1 MGLMQDDILSLLQ
14 LQMLSSTTGASKTNT
29 MFAVILI
36 LFTFISRNIRYIS
49 RLLSKDL
56 FNVYFKKN
64 TITIDG
70 KRLKSEFKTFYT
82 DLFSTRFKAV
92 WEHVSETDYKY
103 INSIK
108 EISTFDYDYNRDSDE
123 RDTIESNVFVVN
135 QYDKFNLTEDIY
147 CKIDM
152 YNDLEEKDN
161 KKFESEIIT
170 IEIFSYNKSL
180 LEIKNFIEDIKKTY
194 ETKRDNYRKN
204 KRFIY
209 MLNKMGTNRGNCDTI
224 NWKEYEF
231 TSNRTF
237 NNLFFN
243 QKAELLNKIN
253 FFNNN
258 KSYYEKYGNS
268 HTLGIALSGP
278 PGTGKTSIIKSIANH
293 LKRHIIVIPL
303 NKINN
308 VEELYQI
315 FFESTYT
322 QDNPKNSIKF
332 EDKIILIEDID
343 CMGDIVK
350 KRKQESDSES
360 DNEVDIKCVNSKKI
374 KNFLKDNNLSSDKTL
389 TLSDILNIIDGIN
402 ETPGRIL
409 IISSNHYEKLDP
421 ALVRPGRIDHHIIL
435 GNASSETVRE
445 IYYNYFNKL
454 LSDKL
459 KLHEDVFSPAEL
471 INFAMSGQDVYI
483 KKVVQV

>member
-1 MGLMQDDILSLLQ
+1 
-14 LQMLSSTTGASKTNT
+14 
-29 MFAVILI
+29 
-36 LFTFISRNIRYIS
+36 
-49 RLLSKDL
+49 
-56 FNVYFKKN
+56 
-64 TITIDG
+64 
-70 KRLKSEFKTFYT
+70 
-82 DLFSTRFKAV
+82 
-92 WEHVSETDYKY
+92 
-103 INSIK
+103 
-108 EISTFDYDYNRDSDE
+108 
-123 RDTIESNVFVVN
+123 
-135 QYDKFNLTEDIY
+135 
-147 CKIDM
+147 
-152 YNDLEEKDN
+152 
-161 KKFESEIIT
+161 
-170 IEIFSYNKSL
+170 
-180 LEIKNFIEDIKKTY
+180 
-194 ETKRDNYRKN
+194 
-204 KRFIY
+204 
-209 MLNKMGTNRGNCDTI
+209 MGTNRGNCDTI

-268 HTLGIALSGP
+268 YTLGIALSGP

-293 LKRHIIVIPL
+293 LKRHVIVIPL

-350 KRKQESDSES
+350 KRKQDSDSDS
-360 DNEVDIKCVNSKKI
+360 DNEIDIKSVNSKKI
-374 KNFLKDNNLSSDKTL
+374 KNFLKDSNTDKTL

-435 GNASSETVRE
+435 GNASVETIRE

-454 LSDKL
+454 NFCIVLSSPSGAGKTSISKKL
-459 KLHEDVFSPAEL
+459 LLKDNSISLSISCTTRPMRKGESNKKDYIFLKEDHFNKLIVNNEFIEHADVFGYKYGTLKKNINKFFDKKKDVLFDIDWQGYQQLKQSGLDVVGIFILPPSKKEL
-471 INFAMSGQDVYI
+471 IKRLKNRGRDTKEEMKKRMNLVQDEISHFPEYDYVVI
-483 KKVVQV
+483 NKDINLCVNQIQNIVNAERLKKSKLNNLTKFVNKFRN

>member
-1 MGLMQDDILSLLQ
+1 MQEDLLSFLQ
-14 LQMLSSTTGASKTNT
+14 LHMMYSNKNT
-29 MFAVILI
+29 SENNTFFAI
-36 LFTFISRNIRYIS
+36 LFVLFTVFYRNSRQITRF
-49 RLLSKDL
+49 LSNL
-56 FNVYFKKN
+56 NLYSFYFKKN
-64 TITIDG
+64 TVTIEG

-82 DLFSTRFKAV
+82 DLFSTRFKAL
-92 WEHVSETDYKY
+92 WEYIGETDYKY
-103 INSIK
+103 INCIK
-108 EISTFDYDYNRDSDE
+108 EISTFDYDYNVDSDE
-123 RDTIESNVFVVN
+123 RATVETNVFVVN
-135 QYDKFNLTEDIY
+135 QSDKFKLTNDIY

-152 YNDLEEKDN
+152 YNDLEEKDS

-170 IEIFSYNKSL
+170 IEIFSYKKSL
-180 LEIKNFIEDIKKTY
+180 CDIKNFIEEIKNKY
-194 ETKRDNYRKN
+194 EIKRNNYRKN
-204 KRFIY
+204 KKFIY
-209 MLNKMGTNRGNCDTI
+209 MLNKQENSRNSFKNI
-224 NWKEYEF
+224 AWKEYEF

-258 KSYYEKYGNS
+258 KAFYEKYGNS
-268 HTLGIALSGP
+268 YTLGIALSGP

-308 VEELYQI
+308 AEELYEI
-315 FFESTYT
+315 FFESTYI
-322 QDNPKNSIKF
+322 QDNQKNSIKF
-332 EDKIILIEDID
+332 QDKIILIEDID

-350 KRKQESDSES
+350 KRKSETDSES
-360 DNEVDIKCVNSKKI
+360 DTDADIEKVSSKKI
-374 KNFLKDNNLSSDKTL
+374 KNLIKNGSSDKTL

-409 IISSNHYEKLDP
+409 IISSNHYDKLDP

-435 GNASSETVRE
+435 ENASEETIRE

-454 LSDKL
+454 LSEKIKL
-459 KLHEDVFSPAEL
+459 KADTFSPAQL
-471 INFAMSGQDVYI
+471 INFAISGESNYI
-483 KKVVQV
+483 KMVQC

>member
-1 MGLMQDDILSLLQ
+1 MQEDILSLLQ
-14 LQMLSSTTGASKTNT
+14 LHMLSSNTGASKTNT

-36 LFTFISRNIRYIS
+36 LFTFISRNMRYIS
-49 RLLSKDL
+49 KLLSKDL
-56 FNVYFKKN
+56 FSLYFKKHTV
-64 TITIDG
+64 TIEG

-92 WEHVSETDYKY
+92 WEHIGETDYKY
-103 INSIK
+103 INCIK
-108 EISTFDYDYNRDSDE
+108 EISTFDYDYNIDSDE
-123 RDTIESNVFVVN
+123 RATIETNVFVVN
-135 QYDKFNLTEDIY
+135 QIDKFHLTDDIY

-170 IEIFSYNKSL
+170 IEIFSYTKTL
-180 LEIKNFIEDIKKTY
+180 LEIKNFIEDIKSTY

-350 KRKQESDSES
+350 KRKQDSDSDS
-360 DNEVDIKCVNSKKI
+360 DNEIDIKSVNSKKI
-374 KNFLKDNNLSSDKTL
+374 KNFLKDSNTDKTL

-435 GNASSETVRE
+435 GNASVETIRE

-454 LSDKL
+454 LSDSL
-459 KLHEDVFSPAEL
+459 KLNENIFSPAEL
-471 INFAMSGQDVYI
+471 INFAMSGETVYI

>member
-29 MFAVILI
+29 TFAVILI

-64 TITIDG
+64 TVTIEG

-180 LEIKNFIEDIKKTY
+180 LEIKNFIEDIKTTY

-350 KRKQESDSES
+350 KRKQDSDSES
-360 DNEVDIKCVNSKKI
+360 DNEVDIKSVNSKKI

-435 GNASSETVRE
+435 GNASSETIRE

-454 LSDKL
+454 LSDSFKL
-459 KLHEDVFSPAEL
+459 NENVFSPAEL

>member
-1 MGLMQDDILSLLQ
+1 MQDDILSLLQ
-14 LQMLSSTTGASKTNT
+14 LQMISSSNNSKNNT
-29 MFAVILI
+29 LLAFIIV
-36 LFTFISRNIRYIS
+36 LFTILNRNMRYIS
-49 RLLSKDL
+49 RILSNTDL
-56 FNVYFKKN
+56 SNVLYKKN
-64 TITIDG
+64 TVTIEG

-82 DLFSTRFKAV
+82 DLFSTRFKAL
-92 WEHVSETDYKY
+92 WEYIGETDYRY

-108 EISTFDYDYNRDSDE
+108 EISTFDYDYNRDCDE
-123 RDTIESNVFVVN
+123 RDTIETNVFVVN
-135 QYDKFNLTEDIY
+135 QYDKFMLTDDIY

-152 YNDLEEKDN
+152 FNDLEEKDN
-161 KKFESEIIT
+161 KKFESEVIT
-170 IEIFSYNKSL
+170 IEIFSYKKSL
-180 LEIKNFIEDIKKTY
+180 SDIKNFIEDIKVSY

-204 KRFIY
+204 KKFIY
-209 MLNKMGTNRGNCDTI
+209 MLNKLNNCRNNYDSI
-224 NWKEYEF
+224 IWKEYDF
-231 TSNRTF
+231 VSNRTF
-237 NNLFFN
+237 KNLFFN

-268 HTLGIALSGP
+268 YTLGIALSGP

-293 LKRHIIVIPL
+293 LKRHIVVIPL

-350 KRKQESDSES
+350 KRKEEIDSDSDIEP
-360 DNEVDIKCVNSKKI
+360 DIKNINSKKI
-374 KNFLKDNNLSSDKTL
+374 KTFLKDNNTDKTL

-409 IISSNHYEKLDP
+409 IISSNHYDKLDP
-421 ALVRPGRIDHHIIL
+421 ALVRPGRIDHHIVL
-435 GNASSETVRE
+435 GSASGETVRE
-445 IYYNYFNKL
+445 IYYNYFGSL
-454 LSDKL
+454 LCEAGKVKDN
-459 KLHEDVFSPAEL
+459 VFTPAEL
-471 INFAMSGQDVYI
+471 INFAMSGESTYLKNVIYE
-483 KKVVQV
+483 

>member
-1 MGLMQDDILSLLQ
+1 MQEDILSLLQ
-14 LQMLSSTTGASKTNT
+14 LHMISSNNGSSKNNT

-36 LFTFISRNIRYIS
+36 LFTFMSRNMRYIS

-56 FNVYFKKN
+56 FSLYLKKN
-64 TITIDG
+64 TVTIEG

-92 WEHVSETDYKY
+92 WEYIGETDYKY
-103 INSIK
+103 INCIK
-108 EISTFDYDYNRDSDE
+108 EISTFDYDYNVNSDE
-123 RDTIESNVFVVN
+123 RATIETNVFVVN
-135 QYDKFNLTEDIY
+135 QIDRFHLTDDIY

-152 YNDLEEKDN
+152 YNDLEEKDS

-170 IEIFSYNKSL
+170 IEIFSYTKSL
-180 LEIKNFIEDIKKTY
+180 YEIKKFIEDIKSTY

-209 MLNKMGTNRGNCDTI
+209 MLNKTGTNRGGYDTI

-268 HTLGIALSGP
+268 YTLGIALSGP

-315 FFESTYT
+315 FFESAYT

-360 DNEVDIKCVNSKKI
+360 DNEIDIKSVNSKKI
-374 KNFLKDNNLSSDKTL
+374 KNFLKDSNTDKTL

-421 ALVRPGRIDHHIIL
+421 ALVRPGRIDYHIIL
-435 GNASSETVRE
+435 GNASSETIRE

-454 LSDKL
+454 LSDSL
-459 KLHEDVFSPAEL
+459 KLNENVFSPAEL
-471 INFAMSGQDVYI
+471 INFAMSGENVYI
-483 KKVVQV
+483 KKVVQE

>member
-1 MGLMQDDILSLLQ
+1 MQEDLLSFLQ
-14 LQMLSSTTGASKTNT
+14 LHMMYSNRNT
-29 MFAVILI
+29 SDNNTFFAI
-36 LFTFISRNIRYIS
+36 LFVLFTVFYRNSRQITRF
-49 RLLSKDL
+49 LSN
-56 FNVYFKKN
+56 FNLHGFYFKKN
-64 TITIDG
+64 TVTIEG

-82 DLFSTRFKAV
+82 DLFSTRFKAL
-92 WEHVSETDYKY
+92 WEYIGETDYKY
-103 INSIK
+103 INCIK
-108 EISTFDYDYNRDSDE
+108 EISTFDYDYNIDSDE
-123 RDTIESNVFVVN
+123 RATIETNVFVVN
-135 QYDKFNLTEDIY
+135 QSDKFKLADEIY

-152 YNDLEEKDN
+152 YNDLEEKDS

-170 IEIFSYNKSL
+170 IEIFSYKKSL
-180 LEIKNFIEDIKKTY
+180 SDIKNFIEEIKSNY
-194 ETKRDNYRKN
+194 EIKRNNYRKN
-204 KRFIY
+204 KKFIY
-209 MLNKMGTNRGNCDTI
+209 MLNKQENCRNSFKSI
-224 NWKEYEF
+224 MWKEYEF

-258 KSYYEKYGNS
+258 KAFYEKYGNS
-268 HTLGIALSGP
+268 YTLGIALSGP

-308 VEELYQI
+308 AEELYEI

-322 QDNPKNSIKF
+322 QDNQKNSIKF
-332 EDKIILIEDID
+332 QDKIILIEDID

-350 KRKQESDSES
+350 KRKPETDSES
-360 DNEVDIKCVNSKKI
+360 DTEPDLEKVSSKKI
-374 KNFLKDNNLSSDKTL
+374 KNLIKNNSSDKTI

-409 IISSNHYEKLDP
+409 IISSNHYDKLDP

-435 GNASSETVRE
+435 ENASEETIRE

-454 LSDKL
+454 LSEKIKL
-459 KLHEDVFSPAEL
+459 KGDTFSPAQL
-471 INFAMSGQDVYI
+471 INFAISGESFYI
-483 KKVVQV
+483 KNVVQE